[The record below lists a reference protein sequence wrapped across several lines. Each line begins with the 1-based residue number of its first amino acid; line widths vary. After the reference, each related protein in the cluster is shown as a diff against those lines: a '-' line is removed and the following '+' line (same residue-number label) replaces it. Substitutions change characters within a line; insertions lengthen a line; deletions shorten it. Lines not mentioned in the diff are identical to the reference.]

1 MDNKFVHLT
10 NYSINKKNEE
20 YIQNKQKT
28 DESTT
33 SSKWS
38 LKTLEKVFLHT
49 GKDWKKV
56 KDQIHDV
63 IIKELITVEPPI
75 MEGYDKSG
83 KN

>member
-1 MDNKFVHLT
+1 
-10 NYSINKKNEE
+10 
-20 YIQNKQKT
+20 
-28 DESTT
+28 
-33 SSKWS
+33 
-38 LKTLEKVFLHT
+38 VFIHT

-75 MEGYDKSG
+75 MEGYDKNG